1 LLETG
6 GGAIR
11 RRTAAAVTAAL
22 LAGGAGGCDGWL
34 GGPGPEPV
42 VIGADLALTGTGS
55 ELGLVH
61 HNALQLRVAQL
72 NQPGLLGD
80 RRLVLRVRDNRSD
93 PQVAASNLAELA
105 ADPAVTAIVSGACGR
120 CVTAAAGQ
128 LDAHRV
134 PTISLAADDQVATPV
149 AERRHL
155 FKLGP
160 NAGDD
165 AAVLA
170 GELVRD
176 RVATVGLVTVADAYG
191 DAAGREMADVAGRG
205 GFEIVV
211 HQRVGVDDAGSVTA
225 AAEAIA
231 GWSPDPPPGLPPGS
245 PPGLPPGSPP
255 GLPPAPPG
263 APPAPPGSRTDPLAG
278 PGPDAVVIW
287 APAPQA
293 SQLASDLREA
303 GYRGD
308 LHLDAIAAGDLY
320 QPGDALTGATVV
332 FTHTPVADQ
341 LIATTPAKAARQTWF
356 RDYLARYGTYHAQA
370 SWAAD
375 AVGVIAE
382 AIRRADLAGQP
393 VDRDTI
399 RDKIESTRRLDGLTG
414 LIRYTADQHS
424 GLHPESL
431 TILVAGGGRWRLAR

>member
-1 LLETG
+1 LEKTLLGTG
-6 GGAIR
+6 PGASR
-11 RRTAAAVTAAL
+11 RRVAAAVATAVL
-22 LAGGAGGCDGWL
+22 LGGGGGCGTLL
-34 GGPGPEPV
+34 GGTGPELV
-42 VIGADLALTGTGS
+42 VIGADLALTGAGS
-55 ELGLVH
+55 ALDLVYH
-61 HNALQLRVAQL
+61 DALRLRVAQL

-80 RRLVLRVRDNRSD
+80 RRLQLRVLDNRSD
-93 PQVAASNLAELA
+93 PQVAVANLAELA
-105 ADPAVTAIVSGACGR
+105 ADPAVTAIVSGACGP

-128 LDAHRV
+128 LEGQRV

-149 AERRHL
+149 AERHYL

-170 GELVRD
+170 AELVRD
-176 RVATVGLVTVADAYG
+176 RAATVGLVTLAGAYG
-191 DAAGREMADVAGRG
+191 ESGWREMTDAAERG

-211 HQRVGVDDAGSVTA
+211 HQRVEPGDTGSVA
-225 AAEAIA
+225 AAAAGVA
-231 GWSPDPPPGLPPGS
+231 GWAPDPAPGLAPDPPPE
-245 PPGLPPGSPP
+245 
-255 GLPPAPPG
+255 
-263 APPAPPGSRTDPLAG
+263 

-293 SQLASDLREA
+293 SQLASDLRQA

-320 QPGDALTGATVV
+320 QPGDALAGATVV
-332 FTHTPVADQ
+332 FTDTPVADQ
-341 LIATTPAKAARQTWF
+341 LIAATPAKAARQTWF

-382 AIRRADLAGQP
+382 AVRRADRAGQR

-414 LIRYTADQHS
+414 LIRYSADQHS
-424 GLHPESL
+424 GLHPASL
-431 TILVAGGGRWRLAR
+431 TTLVAGGGRWRLAR